1 MRWHI
6 LLVGLLIGIV
16 TLAIQAWAVSTGN
29 PKGQTMAFSVLCFS
43 QLGHVLAIRSNKIS
57 LFKSGLLSNKPMLLA
72 IALTILFQMM
82 IIYMPALNKIFKT
95 QALSLT
101 ELSLT
106 IAASC
111 LVFIAVELEKTI
123 RYIKTNNPQ
132 KRKG

>member
-6 LLVGLLIGIV
+6 LFVGLLIGIV

-43 QLGHVLAIRSNKIS
+43 QLGHVLAIRSNKIP
-57 LFKSGLLSNKPMLLA
+57 LFKSGLLSNKAMLFA
-72 IALTILFQMM
+72 IALTVLFQMM
-82 IIYMPALNKIFKT
+82 IIYMPVLNKIFKT
-95 QALSLT
+95 QALSLK